1 MEDGQSS
8 FVTLLTASVSDIVE
22 RRTWSEEEDECQC
35 SWSRAAAVGLPA
47 GKSET
52 QTPFLFTTYDGV
64 GYLGSVGGAGRSL
77 GSAGGGGSLGSVG
90 GGGGQNSY
98 LVPTTSWKVSQ
109 PNNPL
114 EINPCFIK

>member
-1 MEDGQSS
+1 MRPGMEDGQSS

-77 GSAGGGGSLGSVG
+77 GSAGGGGSLGSVEG
-90 GGGGQNSY
+90 SKI
-98 LVPTTSWKVSQ
+98 LT
-109 PNNPL
+109 
-114 EINPCFIK
+114 